1 MPYWLDTTI
10 DDYWWYNDDD
20 VLDYEEDTS
29 NFDTGPFCDDISTT
43 GPLMNQ
49 GPHRCTKPPDHQAD
63 HHCPC
68 GETWT

>member
-1 MPYWLDTTI
+1 MRL
-10 DDYWWYNDDD
+10 DYWCVDDDD

-29 NFDTGPFCDDISTT
+29 NFEAGPFCNNSSTT

-49 GPHRCTKPPDHQAD
+49 GPHRCTQSPDHQTD
-63 HHCPC
+63 HRCPC